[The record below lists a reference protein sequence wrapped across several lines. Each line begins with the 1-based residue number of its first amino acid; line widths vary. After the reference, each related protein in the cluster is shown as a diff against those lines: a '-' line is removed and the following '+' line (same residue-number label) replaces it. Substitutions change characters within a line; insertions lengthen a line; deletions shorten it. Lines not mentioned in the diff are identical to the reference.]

1 MEEREKKRV
10 GVLHMGVLAALS
22 VLALVGVSTWQAKNA
37 FTGPNSEMRAINTSK
52 PLSERASTPFDSTNW
67 QAPLPNLAES
77 AQKEADS
84 DGISNIA
91 GNVVATLVDSYS
103 ALQENG
109 EDSPEQRERIAQDIG
124 ASLKAKV
131 THKTYA
137 TSDLKTDADTS
148 YDRMLRYRNDL
159 RIALEPLLK
168 NPEYE
173 LKLFATYI
181 ETGES
186 ANTDQLSMAAENYF
200 DASANVAKVVVPT
213 DALSQHLAIL
223 NALSEFGATVEA
235 MASHADDPFAA
246 AALLQTYAGSEKKLF
261 SSFDAL
267 ATYYRTKK
275 S

>member
-52 PLSERASTPFDSTNW
+52 PLSERASTPFDSANW